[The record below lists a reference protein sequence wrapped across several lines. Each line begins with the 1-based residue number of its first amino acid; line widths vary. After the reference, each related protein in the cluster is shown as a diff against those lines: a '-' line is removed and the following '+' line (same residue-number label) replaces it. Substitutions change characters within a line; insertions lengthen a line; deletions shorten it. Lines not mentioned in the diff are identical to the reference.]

1 MLSIK
6 NIKFFFIILL
16 ILQLFYIFN
25 NRSNFSLDVFKNSF
39 SKNQTETYAVSPE
52 VIESKYFLRE
62 LDINVFNLG
71 DGIKNNLYLYQ
82 RFIEFNYP
90 KRFDKKS
97 KFYFFLIEEKKYSDC
112 ELVKTGKYL
121 KIGKC

>member
-71 DGIKNNLYLYQ
+71 DENACQQIQ
-82 RFIEFNYP
+82 
-90 KRFDKKS
+90 
-97 KFYFFLIEEKKYSDC
+97 KY
-112 ELVKTGKYL
+112 
-121 KIGKC
+121 